1 MKQIKTIGFSL
12 LAASV
17 IGVPLSLVPSGVWAE
32 TTIVQQNGVV
42 KGKVVSAEGEP
53 LMGAVVVLVGT
64 KSTTTTDENG
74 NFTIRGAKNGQTVR
88 VSLIGYGRQE
98 QKWNGNALSFTLT
111 EEGNRLN
118 EAVVTAMGIVRKEK
132 SLTYSTQQIKA
143 DDLMKVQDANLVN
156 SMEGKISGVTITPSS
171 GGAGGASKIVL
182 RGNKSILGNN
192 SPLIVVDGVPM
203 TNNTRGQIGDVAQLV
218 NTSTSEGSD
227 PLSMINPDDIESMNV
242 LKGANAAAL
251 YGSAAA
257 NGVIMITTKKG
268 KEGKIDVSFNSNVT
282 FSQPLLT
289 PKIQNLYGAA
299 RYDAA
304 GNITSYGSNSWGGRL
319 NGGGNF
325 TYDMAMPTKY
335 YKNGLINTLHLR
347 GYGADDMAD
356 FFETGVNTNN
366 SLSISGGT
374 EKVRSYVSFANSHS
388 NGLIP
393 ENTYNRNTFA
403 FRQNYKLWDR
413 VTIDVSADYRQ
424 TKTKNRMS
432 GGTVGNPIYDL

>member
-74 NFTIRGAKNGQTVR
+74 NFTIRGAKSGQTIR

-98 QKWNGNALSFTLT
+98 QKWTGNALSFTLT

-192 SPLIVVDGVPM
+192 
-203 TNNTRGQIGDVAQLV
+203 
-218 NTSTSEGSD
+218 
-227 PLSMINPDDIESMNV
+227 
-242 LKGANAAAL
+242 
-251 YGSAAA
+251 
-257 NGVIMITTKKG
+257 
-268 KEGKIDVSFNSNVT
+268 
-282 FSQPLLT
+282 
-289 PKIQNLYGAA
+289 
-299 RYDAA
+299 
-304 GNITSYGSNSWGGRL
+304 
-319 NGGGNF
+319 
-325 TYDMAMPTKY
+325 
-335 YKNGLINTLHLR
+335 
-347 GYGADDMAD
+347 
-356 FFETGVNTNN
+356 
-366 SLSISGGT
+366 
-374 EKVRSYVSFANSHS
+374 
-388 NGLIP
+388 
-393 ENTYNRNTFA
+393 
-403 FRQNYKLWDR
+403 
-413 VTIDVSADYRQ
+413 
-424 TKTKNRMS
+424 
-432 GGTVGNPIYDL
+432 